1 MLSLRC
7 KMQNYELDPIEL
19 KKRLVVSQKLLD
31 EGVELVTGLQE
42 RLIETLNEIR
52 IHKQKT
58 EASLHAITNHDLKL
72 WSILDKD

>member
-1 MLSLRC
+1 MHNHDLDSTELR
-7 KMQNYELDPIEL
+7 
-19 KKRLVVSQKLLD
+19 KRLVVSQRLLD

-72 WSILDKD
+72 WSILDKE